1 MKGIRGLLLTVA
13 VLVALVGGVF
23 LGWKGVG
30 ALFPSGVETVTESRS
45 SQVIQSVN
53 RQEQVVLL
61 SLGIQGVEK
70 IDSQGRWGEWVIPG
84 TEVKAFL
91 PYEFM
96 AHLGIDGGKV
106 NIEQRG
112 ENHFIITIPEFT
124 MIGHDKVRFDELIV
138 TGGVL
143 SGLAEK
149 IDQSEITNR
158 ILSDEHKVEYISK
171 HEEILKSQA
180 NRFYSR
186 IVTGIDPLATLE
198 FEYQQQ

>member
-198 FEYQQQ
+198 FEYRQQ

>member
-106 NIEQRG
+106 SIEQRG

-198 FEYQQQ
+198 FEYRQQ

>member
-1 MKGIRGLLLTVA
+1 
-13 VLVALVGGVF
+13 
-23 LGWKGVG
+23 
-30 ALFPSGVETVTESRS
+30 VETITESRS
-45 SQVIQSVN
+45 SQVIHSVN

-70 IDSQGRWGEWVIPG
+70 VDSRGQIGDWVIPG
-84 TEVKAFL
+84 SEVEAFL

-96 AHLGIDGGKV
+96 AHLGIDGGEV
-106 NIEQRG
+106 QIEQRG

-124 MIGHDKVRFDELIV
+124 MIGHDDVFFDELIV

-143 SGLAEK
+143 SGTAKK
-149 IDQSEITNR
+149 IDQSEITNQ
-158 ILSDEHKVEYISK
+158 ILSDEHKAEYVSK
-171 HEEILKSQA
+171 HEDILKSQA

-198 FEYQQQ
+198 FEYRSAEE